1 VTDLALQSSVTDLAL
16 HTLVVGMTGSGKTT
30 FTIRYLLNV
39 TCACRFLFD
48 DGGRFSRRLRV
59 TPACTARQVEEALPT
74 RWVIFNPVQ
83 MFPDDYAAGF
93 AWFCQWVF
101 DCAGRGPGLKVLVVD
116 ELWQWADSRTIP
128 RTLRLCTQ
136 AGRERGVQLLTGTQ
150 EPQRVNSSIVGQA
163 AELVCFRLQEPKAWN
178 CIKELGA
185 DPEQVGA
192 LPLGSFVSWNR
203 LSGGKLAGKV
213 F

>member
-1 VTDLALQSSVTDLAL
+1 VSQEPQ

-39 TCACRFLFD
+39 RCACRFLFD
-48 DGGRFSRRLRV
+48 DDSRFSRRLGV
-59 TPACTARQVEEALPT
+59 TPAFTASQVEEALPT
-74 RWVIFNPVQ
+74 RWVIFNPVK

-93 AWFCQWVF
+93 AWFCKWVF

-150 EPQRVNSSIVGQA
+150 EPHRVNSSIVGQA
-163 AELVCFRLQEPKAWN
+163 RELVCFRLQEPKAWE
-178 CIKELGA
+178 CVKDLGA
-185 DPEQVGA
+185 DTELVKS
-192 LPLGSFVSWNR
+192 LPLGSFVSYNR
-203 LSGGKLAGKV
+203 ITGGQLSGQL

>member
-1 VTDLALQSSVTDLAL
+1 MIENPS

-39 TCACRFLFD
+39 KCACRFLFD
-48 DGGRFSRRLRV
+48 DGSRFSRRLGV
-59 TPACTARQVEEALPT
+59 TPATTAKQLEEALAS
-74 RWVIFNPVQ
+74 RWVIFNPVK

-116 ELWQWADSRTIP
+116 ELWQWADARAIP

-136 AGRERGVQLLTGTQ
+136 AGRERGVQLFTATQ
-150 EPQRVNSSIVGQA
+150 EPHRVNSSILGQS
-163 AELVCFRLQEPKAWN
+163 AELVCFRLQEPKAWA
-178 CIKELGA
+178 CIKDLGA
-185 DPEQVGA
+185 DAERVGN
-192 LPLGSFVSWNR
+192 LRLGSFVAYNR
-203 LSGGKLAGKV
+203 LSGGQLEGRLS
-213 F
+213 

>member
-1 VTDLALQSSVTDLAL
+1 MTDEPQ

-48 DGGRFSRRLRV
+48 DGSRFSRRLRV

-93 AWFCQWVF
+93 TWFCQWVF

-116 ELWQWADSRTIP
+116 ELWQWADSRVIP

-150 EPQRVNSSIVGQA
+150 EPHRVNSSVVGQA
-163 AELVCFRLQEPKAWN
+163 AELVCFRLQEPKAWG
-178 CIKELGA
+178 CIKDLGA
-185 DPEQVGA
+185 DADQVAA
-192 LPLGSFVSWNR
+192 LPLGSFVSYNR
-203 LSGGKLAGKV
+203 LSGGQLAGKV

>member
-1 VTDLALQSSVTDLAL
+1 MTDLPL
-16 HTLVVGMTGSGKTT
+16 HTLVVGMTGSGKTC

-59 TPACTARQVEEALPT
+59 TPAYTARQVEDALTT
-74 RWVIFNPVQ
+74 RWVIFNPLQ

-93 AWFCQWVF
+93 AWFCQWVY

-116 ELWQWADSRTIP
+116 ELWQWADSRAIP
-128 RTLRLCTQ
+128 RQLRLCTQ
-136 AGRERGVQLLTGTQ
+136 AGRERGVQLFTATQ
-150 EPQRVNSSIVGQA
+150 EPHRVNSSIVGQA
-163 AELVCFRLQEPKAWN
+163 PELVCFRLQEPKAWA
-178 CIKELGA
+178 CIKDLGA
-185 DPEQVGA
+185 DADQVAA
-192 LPLGSFVSWNR
+192 LPMGSFVSYNR
-203 LSGGKLAGKV
+203 LSGGTLAGKL

>member
-1 VTDLALQSSVTDLAL
+1 MTDEPQ

-48 DGGRFSRRLRV
+48 DRSRFSRRLRV
-59 TPACTARQVEEALPT
+59 TPAFTARQVEEALPT

-93 AWFCQWVF
+93 AWFCQWVY

-116 ELWQWADSRTIP
+116 ELWQWADSRAIP

-150 EPQRVNSSIVGQA
+150 EPHRVNSSIVGQA

-178 CIKELGA
+178 CIRELGA
-185 DPEQVGA
+185 DPDLVGA
-192 LPLGSFVSWNR
+192 LPLGSFVSYNR
-203 LSGGKLAGKV
+203 LSGGKLAGKL

>member
-1 VTDLALQSSVTDLAL
+1 MTDEPQ

-48 DGGRFSRRLRV
+48 DRSRFSRRLRV
-59 TPACTARQVEEALPT
+59 TPAFTARQVEEALPT

-93 AWFCQWVF
+93 AWFCQWVYE
-101 DCAGRGPGLKVLVVD
+101 CAGRGPGLKVLVVD
-116 ELWQWADSRTIP
+116 ELWQWADSRAIP

-136 AGRERGVQLLTGTQ
+136 AGREGEASNCSRARRNRTGSTAA
-150 EPQRVNSSIVGQA
+150 SSA
-163 AELVCFRLQEPKAWN
+163 RPRNW
-178 CIKELGA
+178 
-185 DPEQVGA
+185 
-192 LPLGSFVSWNR
+192 FVSASRSRKPGIASESWAPIR
-203 LSGGKLAGKV
+203 IW
-213 F
+213 

>member
-1 VTDLALQSSVTDLAL
+1 MTDAPA
-16 HTLVVGMTGSGKTT
+16 HTLVVGMTGSGKTS

-48 DGGRFSRRLRV
+48 DGGRFSRRLGV
-59 TPACTARQVEEALPT
+59 KPACTAREVEAALAS
-74 RWVIFNPVQ
+74 RWVIFNPVR

-101 DCAGRGPGLKVLVVD
+101 DCAGRGPGLKVLTVD

-128 RTLRLCTQ
+128 RQLRLCTQ
-136 AGRERGVQLLTGTQ
+136 AGRERGVQLFTATQ
-150 EPQRVNSSIVGQA
+150 EPQRVNSSIVGQS
-163 AELVCFRLQEPKAWN
+163 AELVCFRLQEPKAWA
-178 CIKELGA
+178 CVKDLGA
-185 DPEQVGA
+185 DVDRVSQ
-192 LPLGSFVSWNR
+192 LPLGSFVAYNR
-203 LSGGKLAGKV
+203 LSGAELAGKL

>member
-1 VTDLALQSSVTDLAL
+1 MTDEPQ

-48 DGGRFSRRLRV
+48 DRSRFSRRLRV
-59 TPACTARQVEEALPT
+59 TPAFTARQVEEALPT

-93 AWFCQWVF
+93 AWFCQWVYE
-101 DCAGRGPGLKVLVVD
+101 CAGRGPGLKVLVVD
-116 ELWQWADSRTIP
+116 ELWQWADSRAIP

-150 EPQRVNSSIVGQA
+150 EPHRVNSSIVGQA

-178 CIKELGA
+178 CIRELGA
-185 DPEQVGA
+185 DPDLVGA
-192 LPLGSFVSWNR
+192 LPLGSFVSYNR
-203 LSGGKLAGKV
+203 LSGGKLAGKL

>member
-1 VTDLALQSSVTDLAL
+1 MIDQAADLPA
-16 HTLVVGMTGSGKTT
+16 HTLIVGMTGSGKTT

-48 DGGRFSRRLRV
+48 DGSRFSRRLRV
-59 TPACTARQVEEALPT
+59 TPAYTARQVEDALDS
-74 RWVIFNPVQ
+74 RWVVFNPAR

-116 ELWQWADSRTIP
+116 ELWQWADSRAIP

-136 AGRERGVQLLTGTQ
+136 AGRERGVQLFTGTQ
-150 EPQRVNSSIVGQA
+150 EPHRVNSSIVGQA
-163 AELVCFRLQEPKAWN
+163 AELVCFRLQEPKAWA
-178 CIKELGA
+178 CMKELGA
-185 DPEQVGA
+185 DPDQVAA
-192 LPLGSFVSWNR
+192 LPLGSFIAWNR
-203 LSGGKLAGKV
+203 LSGGKLAGKL